1 MKLEI
6 LLIIAVLCC
15 LLGFVFKKK
24 SPNISRSFFTVA
36 IGMILL
42 FGLGFYN
49 FPISQLL
56 VFFVLGVLFKNRLP
70 GLSHLFFVL
79 LGISLFWAVIGK
91 FL

>member
-6 LLIIAVLCC
+6 LLIAAVLCC

-24 SPNISRSFFTVA
+24 SNISRSFFTVA

-79 LGISLFWAVIGK
+79 LGISLFWTVIGK